1 MIEKRFASGQVK
13 ELIEEAQ
20 DKLKLI
26 SKTYMVSVGKF
37 CDQNLGGGGATQ
49 KLTTNDA
56 LTYLK
61 EVKDMFQDQR
71 EKYDMFLDVMKDF
84 KAQRIDTTGV
94 IARVKELFKGHNNL
108 IFGFNTFLSKG
119 YEITLIDEEEPPTKR
134 TVEFEEAISFVNKIK
149 KRFQNDDHVYKSFL
163 EILNMYKKEHKGI
176 TEVYHE
182 VAVLFSD
189 HSDLFDEFT
198 RFLLDTSAITSA
210 PHVPLGR
217 HSFHRN
223 NAKSSAMTTS
233 RHVPANKVNSYLGFG
248 GGKSKSLYGRHSH
261 LGITLVKFAGDQSGL
276 KDVVRLV
283 EFFEKENHGIGPM
296 YECIQSDHDP
306 SIAIE
311 EDCTSNKIAR
321 EKHEKP
327 IRLEED
333 ECELAKRVEVDEV
346 ALASFDDVA
355 HVQRLEH
362 ICGNDEMDKA
372 VKDSKEEHHNGRDV
386 VDTIVEETKNV
397 MGSSFE
403 DDSRMVPNKEK
414 GS

>member
-1 MIEKRFASGQVK
+1 MIENLSLSAPKLAFAEYKMNCKSTV
-13 ELIEEAQ
+13 LWI
-20 DKLKLI
+20 
-26 SKTYMVSVGKF
+26 
-37 CDQNLGGGGATQ
+37 LGGGGATQ

-233 RHVPANKVNSYLGFG
+233 RHVPANKILDSGVASRSPYTEDIVISALLWL
-248 GGKSKSLYGRHSH
+248 SL
-261 LGITLVKFAGDQSGL
+261 LVTNQA
-276 KDVVRLV
+276 
-283 EFFEKENHGIGPM
+283 
-296 YECIQSDHDP
+296 
-306 SIAIE
+306 
-311 EDCTSNKIAR
+311 
-321 EKHEKP
+321 
-327 IRLEED
+327 
-333 ECELAKRVEVDEV
+333 
-346 ALASFDDVA
+346 
-355 HVQRLEH
+355 
-362 ICGNDEMDKA
+362 
-372 VKDSKEEHHNGRDV
+372 
-386 VDTIVEETKNV
+386 
-397 MGSSFE
+397 
-403 DDSRMVPNKEK
+403 
-414 GS
+414 

>member
-26 SKTYMVSVGKF
+26 SKIICNGQPQIPV
-37 CDQNLGGGGATQ
+37 GGGGGGGVGGGGGGGGGGGSGHAQ

-61 EVKDMFQDQR
+61 EVKEMFQDQR
-71 EKYDMFLDVMKDF
+71 DKYDMFLDVMKDF

-149 KRFQNDDHVYKSFL
+149 KRFQSDDHVYKSFL

-189 HSDLFDEFT
+189 HSDLLDEFT
-198 RFLLDTSAITSA
+198 RFLPDTSAIASA

-223 NAKSSAMTTS
+223 DAKSSAMTTS
-233 RHVPANKVNSYLGFG
+233 RHVPANKDPKLWIGDFRNLGFG
-248 GGKSKSLYGRHSH
+248 GGKSKSLYGRDGH
-261 LGITLVKFAGDQSGL
+261 LSITLVKFAGDQSGL
-276 KDVVRLV
+276 KDAVRLV
-283 EFFEKENHGIGPM
+283 EFFEKENHGIGPT
-296 YECIQSDHDP
+296 YECIQ
-306 SIAIE
+306 
-311 EDCTSNKIAR
+311 R
-321 EKHEKP
+321 
-327 IRLEED
+327 
-333 ECELAKRVEVDEV
+333 
-346 ALASFDDVA
+346 
-355 HVQRLEH
+355 
-362 ICGNDEMDKA
+362 
-372 VKDSKEEHHNGRDV
+372 
-386 VDTIVEETKNV
+386 
-397 MGSSFE
+397 
-403 DDSRMVPNKEK
+403 
-414 GS
+414 